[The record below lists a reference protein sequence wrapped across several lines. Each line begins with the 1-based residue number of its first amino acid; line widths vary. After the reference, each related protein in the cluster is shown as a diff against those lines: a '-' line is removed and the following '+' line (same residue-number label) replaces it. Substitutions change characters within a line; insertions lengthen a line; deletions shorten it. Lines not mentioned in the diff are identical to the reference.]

1 MMSLSLEDV
10 GKAYQLY
17 LKSRG
22 RMAQGGFH
30 LRKWLTN
37 SRPLMEKIKEKKSQ
51 RAFSIQTERANQL
64 DEDDETYN
72 RS

>member
-1 MMSLSLEDV
+1 MSLSLEDV
-10 GKAYQLY
+10 DKAYQLY

-22 RMAQGGFH
+22 RMAQGGFN

-37 SRPLMEKIKEKKSQ
+37 SRPLMEKIKEMKSQ
-51 RAFSIQTERANQL
+51 RAFSIQTERASQL